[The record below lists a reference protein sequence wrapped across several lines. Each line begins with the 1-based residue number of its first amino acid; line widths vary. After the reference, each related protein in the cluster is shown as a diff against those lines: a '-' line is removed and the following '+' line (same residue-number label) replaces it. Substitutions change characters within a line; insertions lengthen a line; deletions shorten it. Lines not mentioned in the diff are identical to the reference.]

1 MAEQAT
7 LSGMLPAGQSKV
19 NVKIEVTAQINV
31 SAFVARQKANR
42 FLITQVGDQL
52 GAGEPELVIGP
63 KVSWRV
69 PAQYAPSRK
78 GVLGIVGHLMI
89 DADTGEVIIADNR
102 TAEDLLTGAEALYER
117 ASSSAGT

>member
-7 LSGMLPAGQSKV
+7 LSGMLPVGQSTV

-52 GAGEPELVIGP
+52 GAGEPELVVGP
-63 KVSWRV
+63 KVS
-69 PAQYAPSRK
+69 
-78 GVLGIVGHLMI
+78 
-89 DADTGEVIIADNR
+89 
-102 TAEDLLTGAEALYER
+102 
-117 ASSSAGT
+117 